1 MNPHPARAIHVFY
14 ALRDLKGQYF
24 LESRERVKRV
34 SLKEEMEM
42 RLLWGP
48 GPREVRKDGV

>member
-1 MNPHPARAIHVFY
+1 MNPRPARAIHVFY